1 MPRKTSLTNDLI
13 ALPWWLNLILAT
25 IAYISLKYWIPSLE
39 AQNTVFQAVIRTA
52 PTFANILALL
62 LIYIAAI
69 SAFHAWRKGQLLNNQ
84 TSNQSIQNLPWKDFE
99 YLVSEAYRRKGYT
112 VQENL
117 AGGADGGIDL
127 TLNKEGKRSLVQCK
141 NWKTQT
147 VGVSTIRELFG
158 VITAEGADEG
168 IVVCS
173 GHYTADAQ
181 EFAKGKP
188 LTLIDG
194 NSLTRLISEVQT
206 TPKPKIH
213 TEPDIICPTCG
224 NSMVLRLAK
233 RGKNT
238 GDRFWGCSKFPK
250 CRGTRQYNA

>member
-1 MPRKTSLTNDLI
+1 MARKTSFADDLI
-13 ALPWWLNLILAT
+13 KLPWWVNLILAAV
-25 IAYISLKYWIPSLE
+25 AYLSLKYWVPNIE
-39 AQNTVFQAVIRTA
+39 AQSIVFQGLIRAA
-52 PTFANILALL
+52 PNFANIIAGI
-62 LIYIAAI
+62 LIFIAAT
-69 SAFHAWRKGQLLNNQ
+69 SAFHAWRKGQLLNKQ
-84 TSNQSIQNLPWKDFE
+84 TSTQSIQDLPWKDFE

-127 TLNKEGKRSLVQCK
+127 TLNKNGKLSLVQCK
-141 NWKTQT
+141 NWKNQT

-173 GHYTADAQ
+173 GHYTADAH
-181 EFAKGKP
+181 EFAEGKP

-194 NSLTRLISEVQT
+194 NSLTRLIGDVQT
-206 TPKPKIH
+206 TPKVQ
-213 TEPDIICPTCG
+213 TEPDISCPTCG
-224 NSMVLRLAK
+224 NSMLLRLAK

-238 GDRFWGCSKFPK
+238 GDRFWGCSRFPK